1 MSKLFISSR
10 EGHVVQVHG
19 LAHHK
24 LLSSSHLFL
33 IYVFSFVF
41 SSGGQKGS
49 ELKLSQLRFS
59 LTSFLYFL
67 VTKNSLRLQVL
78 L

>member
-24 LLSSSHLFL
+24 LLSSSPLFL
-33 IYVFSFVF
+33 IFVF